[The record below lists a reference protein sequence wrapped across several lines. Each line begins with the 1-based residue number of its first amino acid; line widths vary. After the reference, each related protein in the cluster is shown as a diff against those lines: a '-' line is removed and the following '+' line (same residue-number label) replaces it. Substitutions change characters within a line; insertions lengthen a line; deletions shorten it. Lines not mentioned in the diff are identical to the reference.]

1 MSAAYW
7 ACALTEA
14 HRERTAVRFLELS
27 GYQTYLPVLGSKRG
41 TIPLFPGYCFVL
53 VADRGWWTARWTIG
67 VRGIVGAHIGE
78 PARVPDS
85 VISDL
90 RARERNGLIVLSK
103 KPELRRGDR
112 VRITRGPM
120 AERLAIYDG
129 MKSRDRVEVLL
140 AMLGSVQR
148 VELARRDIERVPSG

>member
-1 MSAAYW
+1 
-7 ACALTEA
+7 
-14 HRERTAVRFLELS
+14 
-27 GYQTYLPVLGSKRG
+27 
-41 TIPLFPGYCFVL
+41 
-53 VADRGWWTARWTIG
+53 
-67 VRGIVGAHIGE
+67 VGAHIGE